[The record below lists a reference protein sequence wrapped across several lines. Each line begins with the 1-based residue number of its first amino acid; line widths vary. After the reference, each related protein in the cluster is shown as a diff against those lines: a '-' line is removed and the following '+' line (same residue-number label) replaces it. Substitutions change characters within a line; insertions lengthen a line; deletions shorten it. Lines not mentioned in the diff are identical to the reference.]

1 MRQALG
7 EIRPGLDVSVGA
19 TEMAAAER
27 EAFLARITDEQQH
40 PPSAGGIETVL
51 AVERFTP
58 EKGMSAGLHLQV
70 KTDGGTISVHLGP
83 EWYMERQDV
92 AIGAK
97 DRIEVRGSRVTFEGK
112 PAIIAAEVRKGDQT
126 LTLRDASGFLVW
138 SGWRRR

>member
-1 MRQALG
+1 MYDAKTVETIRG
-7 EIRPGLDVSVGA
+7 E
-19 TEMAAAER
+19 
-27 EAFLARITDEQQH
+27 
-40 PPSAGGIETVL
+40 VL